1 MKIATDGSSLRSF
14 EGEVGKGPIAW
25 AWARE
30 DGHWY
35 TNGFIIGTNQQ
46 AELMAVLTALLLHP
60 KEPLHIQADSK
71 YAINTVES
79 WMYSWAQK
87 NWTKSDGSPV
97 MNLDII
103 KPIFELMQ
111 LRGNKGIDFEWVK
124 GHDANNTYPLNTQA
138 DLLANTKSNEI
149 KTMLKDNLILPTYYT
164 DSKERSHNEVEH
176 SYYSKIYSHKV

>member
-1 MKIATDGSSLRSF
+1 MKIATDGSSLRNF

-25 AWARE
+25 AWSRE

-46 AELMAVLTALLLHP
+46 AELMAVLMALLMHP

-71 YAINTVES
+71 YAINTVEK
-79 WMYSWAQK
+79 WMYGWARN
-87 NWTKSDGSPV
+87 NWVKSDKAPV

-103 KPIFELMQ
+103 KPIYALMNQ
-111 LRGNKGIDFEWVK
+111 RGNKGVDFEWVK
-124 GHDANNTYPLNTQA
+124 GHDANNTFPLNTQA

-149 KTMLKDNLILPTYYT
+149 KDMLKQKIIMPSYYA
-164 DSKERSHNEVEH
+164 DSKDRSHNEVEH
-176 SYYSKIYSHKV
+176 SYYKKIYLDRV